1 MMTEKDDISS
11 YVYGTCL
18 FHLMR
23 IFYSFHLLIGLLVFL
38 VGFLFVLFCF
48 LFFWGDFCCCLDILD
63 TDLLLSALNSN
74 SFLPFCWLSLQLII
88 SFAVQKLPGFHAIP
102 YQLLVF
108 FFEAAVLRTSLTVSI
123 S

>member
-1 MMTEKDDISS
+1 MFISFNEDFLFIS
-11 YVYGTCL
+11 FVDWVACVSGRFFCL
-18 FHLMR
+18 FC
-23 IFYSFHLLIGLLVFL
+23 SA
-38 VGFLFVLFCF
+38 FCF
-48 LFFWGDFCCCLDILD
+48 LGDFCCCLDILD
-63 TDLLLSALNSN
+63 IDLLLSALNSK

-108 FFEAAVLRTSLTVSI
+108 FFEAAILRTSLTVSI